1 MSWEWADEIREKHIA
16 PALPDGYRL
25 ERVDE
30 DTYWDRHEAELRA
43 HFGPEAYFDGEAL
56 AGEARR
62 AARERLESGERLA
75 DHWLVFAADG
85 SLAGAFSTCQR
96 DAETFELHHVTM
108 HPDHRG
114 RGLYAELL
122 ARALAYGEELGFR
135 ITVSEHAP
143 SNNAVLIR
151 HLKAGFRIVALEIS
165 PLYGPAVRLAYFHDP
180 ALLRAYE
187 FRNGLAVMD
196 ETLYAAGAGH
206 FAALAEQFA
215 ASAPPTAH
223 AACRS
228 SRTPRSP
235 RP

>member
-1 MSWEWADEIREKHIA
+1 MSWEWAAEIRERHFG
-16 PALPDGYRL
+16 PPLPGGYRL

-30 DTYWDRHEAELRA
+30 DTYWDRHEAELRE

-56 AGEARR
+56 AGPERR
-62 AARERLESGERLA
+62 AARQRLESGDRLA
-75 DHWLVFAADG
+75 DHWLVLAADG

-96 DAETFELHHVTM
+96 DAETFELYHVTM

-122 ARALAYGEELGFR
+122 ARALAYGGDLGFR

-151 HLKAGFRIVALEIS
+151 HLKAGFRVVALEIDA
-165 PLYGPAVRLAYFHDP
+165 LHGPCIRLAYFHDP

-196 ETLYAAGAGH
+196 ETLYAAGTGH
-206 FAALAEQFA
+206 FSLLAEQFA
-215 ASAPPTAH
+215 ASAPPRARGER
-223 AACRS
+223 RS